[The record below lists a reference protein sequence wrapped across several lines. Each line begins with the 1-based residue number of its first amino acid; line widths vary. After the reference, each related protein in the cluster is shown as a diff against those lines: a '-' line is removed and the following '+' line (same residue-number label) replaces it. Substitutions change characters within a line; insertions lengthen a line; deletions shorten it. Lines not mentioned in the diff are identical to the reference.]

1 MIYCLK
7 RNKLYSKTQLCLN
20 RWKKT
25 YHTNSNHKK
34 AVVIMMSDKIDF
46 KIRNIAR
53 EKKSYF
59 MIIKGSIG
67 QEDITT
73 TVNI

>member
-1 MIYCLK
+1 M
-7 RNKLYSKTQLCLN
+7 
-20 RWKKT
+20 
-25 YHTNSNHKK
+25 YHPNSNHKN

-53 EKKSYF
+53 EKKRYF
-59 MIIKGSIG
+59 VIIKGSIS

-73 TVNI
+73 INIYTHLTI